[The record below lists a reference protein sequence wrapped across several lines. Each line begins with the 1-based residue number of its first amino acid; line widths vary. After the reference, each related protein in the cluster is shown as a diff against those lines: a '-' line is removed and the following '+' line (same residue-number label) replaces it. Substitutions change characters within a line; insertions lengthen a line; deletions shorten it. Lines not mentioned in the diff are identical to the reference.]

1 VGYSSTL
8 VFLTYLFG
16 TGGINHKPSM
26 KTFTLLLIL
35 SGITHLAFAQ
45 QMYVSKQQIK
55 IGKYENG
62 QVPINTWHSTIIFKT
77 DFDFKHIIGSRY
89 TLTEIDSDN
98 KVSSYSLIL
107 KKIKY
112 KRTEKAFEFAVK

>member
-1 VGYSSTL
+1 
-8 VFLTYLFG
+8 
-16 TGGINHKPSM
+16 M